1 MQQALKLAMLKS
13 MEKARDLKA
22 IYDQLESWT
31 KWLPMFL
38 KIKNLGWFILQV
50 ENAKN

>member
-1 MQQALKLAMLKS
+1 MVVDMQQALKLVMLKS
-13 MEKARDLKA
+13 MEKAGDPKK

-38 KIKNLGWFILQV
+38 KIKNLG
-50 ENAKN
+50 